1 MFSSKP
7 YKRSQRVSD
16 SIRKEIAYIFSFEIS
31 DPRLKNL
38 TVTQVSLSDDL
49 SSAKV
54 FLSNYLNLKIN
65 KDTQEIELAL
75 EKSKSFVKKKLGK
88 NIKLKKIPELLF
100 FLEEEDSI

>member
-7 YKRSQRVSD
+7 YKRAQRVSD
-16 SIRKEIAYIFSFEIS
+16 SLRKEIAHIFTFEIS

-54 FLSNYLNLKIN
+54 FHLNLKIN